1 MIRIRELLD
10 RNGEPV
16 PIFLHGNPYG
26 YRINVFHPDI
36 KPHWM
41 KWRIQCGED
50 GEHFPVSDECRLE
63 FEKNLI
69 EDWYVKLPPDRRPAE
84 LSAVY
89 AEIFPLDDR
98 SEEQPEESGQ

>member
-1 MIRIRELLD
+1 MIIALVRYD
-10 RNGEPV
+10 RLGNPI
-16 PIFLHGNPYG
+16 PIFLHKNPYG

-89 AEIFPLDDR
+89 AEIFPPEDG
-98 SEEQPEESGQ
+98 SAEQPEESGQ